1 VSEIIVDLRSLQFVE
16 GNRAF
21 NAPLPRAAGLGHWV
35 YSSNSFPGS
44 ARPFARQTKW
54 CAWQKRICLQSEI
67 GNLRPCRSSISG
79 VAVCEIT
86 AMSLARSL
94 EPFSSICSPLDR
106 ED

>member
-44 ARPFARQTKW
+44 ARPFARHTKW
-54 CAWQKRICLQSEI
+54 CAWQKRICLQAI
-67 GNLRPCRSSISG
+67 
-79 VAVCEIT
+79 VAICVHVG
-86 AMSLARSL
+86 ARSAAWQ
-94 EPFSSICSPLDR
+94 CVR
-106 ED
+106 